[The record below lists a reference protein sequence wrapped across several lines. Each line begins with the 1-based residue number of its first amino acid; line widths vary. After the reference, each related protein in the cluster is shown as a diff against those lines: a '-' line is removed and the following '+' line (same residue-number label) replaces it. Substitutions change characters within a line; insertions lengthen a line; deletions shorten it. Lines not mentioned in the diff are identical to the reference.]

1 MNRIVIN
8 ELDMTTNVTAVNSTD
23 VVYIPGFSVASLDEG
38 EPSAKPRVPTLCTT
52 IDQFYTYFGDSAP
65 KFVANQN
72 YPTAFSDLARPDGN
86 LMFSRNDYDLSY
98 IYALQLLN
106 AGLPVIYER
115 VNMVSDPDSPSYDVT
130 VENMYAYLSGT
141 CFSLDGNL
149 VDKGLQIK
157 YLTTGGYP
165 AYEYDMPLSTDTTS
179 PGMLATQIIQLCAA
193 RGDCVALI
201 DHTNNPSRPLTGVN
215 SVYGILNGRGRFPIV
230 DEQDTYA
237 SMFTPWANYSIT
249 RVPDRSTMQ
258 FPASF
263 GYLLSLA
270 KSLKTNSNWL
280 AIAGVAR
287 GKVPTL
293 ISLNTEDK
301 LSNAIADGYQMS
313 DADNMYGTSLNAITN
328 INGYGYCIW
337 GNRTLRQSAQNRIGT
352 ATGYL
357 NLRNMVSDIKK
368 LAFASAQRLLFE
380 QNTDVLW
387 LTFKSYMNPLLSQ
400 LVSGGGLSAFK
411 IIKKP
416 SNDKTKLSAII
427 RIYPIYAVDS
437 FEINVVLSDTEVSAS
452 E

>member
-8 ELDMTTNVTAVNSTD
+8 ELDTTTNVTAANSTD
-23 VVYIPGFSVASLDEG
+23 VVYIPGFSVASLDAG
-38 EPSAKPRVPTLCTT
+38 EPSAEPRVPTLCTT

-65 KFVANQN
+65 KFIANQN
-72 YPTAFSDLARPDGN
+72 YPAAFSDLARPDGN
-86 LMFSRNDYDLSY
+86 IMFSINDYDLSY
-98 IYALQLLN
+98 VYALQLLN

-130 VENMYAYLSGT
+130 VENMYSYLSGT
-141 CFSLDGNL
+141 CFSVEGHLADR
-149 VDKGLQIK
+149 GLRIK

-165 AYEYDMPLSTDTTS
+165 VYEYDMPISSDTTS
-179 PGMLATQIIQLCAA
+179 PGAIATQMIKLCSV

-201 DHTNNPSRPLTGVN
+201 DHTNNPARPLTGVN
-215 SVYGILNGRGRFPIV
+215 SVFGILNGRGRFPII

-249 RVPDRSTMQ
+249 RLPDKSTMQ
-258 FPASF
+258 LPASF

-293 ISLNTEDK
+293 ISLNTDDT
-301 LSNAIADGYQMS
+301 LTNAIADGYQLS
-313 DADNMYGTSLNAITN
+313 DSENMYGSSLNAITN

-337 GNRTLRQSAQNRIGT
+337 GNRTLRQSSPNRQGT

-380 QNTDVLW
+380 QNTDMLW

-411 IIKKP
+411 IIKNP
-416 SNDKTKLSAII
+416 SNDKTKLSATI

-437 FEINVVLSDTEVSAS
+437 FEISVVLSDTEVSAS